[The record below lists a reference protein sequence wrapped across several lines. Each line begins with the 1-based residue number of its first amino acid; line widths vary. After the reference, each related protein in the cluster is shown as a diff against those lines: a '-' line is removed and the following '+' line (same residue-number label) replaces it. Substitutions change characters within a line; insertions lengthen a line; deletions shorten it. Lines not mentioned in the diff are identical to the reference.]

1 MRRKSLCIPLTE
13 TARLRTIP
21 HAPSSSK
28 LYYPLK
34 TERSNI
40 LPPFLSNFMMR
51 LSTTKEKKQ
60 RRHVCCSGRQLYL
73 KNETTASGCS
83 SCSKQ
88 LIVCCG
94 TFCCCFNNNNSR
106 RKEKQQQFEPEPY
119 QAFTLWRVLKQSH
132 RTAIVRVP
140 QLTEI
145 VLLLRILFY
154 SSSNF

>member
-1 MRRKSLCIPLTE
+1 MP
-13 TARLRTIP
+13 
-21 HAPSSSK
+21 PSSSK

-94 TFCCCFNNNNSR
+94 TFCCCEVLFQQQQQQQQEK
-106 RKEKQQQFEPEPY
+106 KEKQQQFEPEPY

>member
-1 MRRKSLCIPLTE
+1 MP
-13 TARLRTIP
+13 
-21 HAPSSSK
+21 PSSSK
-28 LYYPLK
+28 LYYPIK

-40 LPPFLSNFMMR
+40 LLPPFLSNFMMR
-51 LSTTKEKKQ
+51 LSTTKKNKEGMF
-60 RRHVCCSGRQLYL
+60 VVLDDNSTS